1 MKKVL
6 ILLLIPIALEAQNNY
21 PEQLNSF
28 MQAEVSV
35 NGFNGNVLV
44 AKLGSVIYQKSFG
57 FRNYTNK
64 EFLDNNSVFELASI
78 SKQFTAMGI
87 LLLKEK
93 GKLKLTDSLR
103 KFFPELPYKN
113 ITIQNL
119 LTHTSGLPEYGDS
132 MAIKWD
138 HKKVAFNNDALKFLV
153 KEKFPVNFN
162 PGGKWE
168 YSNTAYDLLASIIE
182 KVSGLSFREYM
193 GKYIFKPLGM
203 EYSLAYNTRRSSHE
217 IVPDYAY
224 GYVYS
229 DSLKRYIL
237 PDSIPEYDYVIWA
250 DGIQGSGCINST
262 TGDLL
267 KWDRA
272 LKNHLLLSE
281 STNIEMLSPQ
291 SIIDTIPKKY
301 YGYGVILGRNEIGDY
316 VMHSGGWPGYIT
328 FLIRY
333 LTDDITIIVLSNNE
347 SNSILVTGALSYI
360 LKDKPV
366 VLPYKHIA
374 IEIDTSLLNK
384 YLGRYRIEYIPAA
397 SAIKNISVPAVIVLS
412 KKEGKLVYRFEKRTE
427 EIELKPESENK
438 FFSESKPDVQI
449 EFEMD
454 QFGAVSRTYFIVHGM
469 KNEIEKL
476 F

>member
-6 ILLLIPIALEAQNNY
+6 ILLLIPIALEAQKNY

-35 NGFNGNVLV
+35 NGFNGNILV
-44 AKLGSVIYQKSFG
+44 AKQGYVIYQKSFG
-57 FRNYTNK
+57 FRNYTTK
-64 EFLDNNSVFELASI
+64 ELLDSNSVFELASI

-93 GKLKLTDSLR
+93 GSLKLTDSLR

-132 MAIKWD
+132 LAIKWD
-138 HKKVAFNNDALKFLV
+138 HKKVAFNNDAINFLS
-153 KEKFPVNFN
+153 KEKLPVNFN
-162 PGGKWE
+162 PGEKWE

-193 GKYIFKPLGM
+193 LKFIFKPLGM
-203 EYSLAYNTRRSSHE
+203 KYSLVYNTRRSSHE

-237 PDSIPEYDYVIWA
+237 PDSLPEYDYVFWA
-250 DGIQGSGCINST
+250 DGIQGSGLINST

-267 KWDRA
+267 KWDRS
-272 LKNHLLLSE
+272 LKNHTLLSE

-291 SIIDTIPKKY
+291 SIMDTIAKKY
-301 YGYGVILGRNEIGDY
+301 YGYGVIMGKNELGDY
-316 VMHSGGWPGYIT
+316 IMHTGSWPGYIT
-328 FLIRY
+328 CLFRY
-333 LTDDITIIVLSNNE
+333 LSDDMTIIVLSNNE
-347 SNSILVTGALSYI
+347 SNSLLVEGALAY
-360 LKDKPV
+360 LLNDRPV
-366 VLPYKHIA
+366 VFPYKHIA
-374 IEIDTSLLNK
+374 ISIDTAVVDS
-384 YLGRYRIEYIPAA
+384 YIGRYRIENIPAA
-397 SAIKNISVPAVIVLS
+397 SAIRRNPIPAIIVLY
-412 KKEGKLVYRFEKRTE
+412 KKEGKLMYHFENGTTE
-427 EIELKPESENK
+427 VELKPESRNK
-438 FFSESKPDVQI
+438 FFTTGKPDVQI
-449 EFEMD
+449 EFEID
-454 QFGAVSRTYFIVHGM
+454 QFGKVSKAFYIVHGM